1 MIQSIIIDD
10 NKEAA
15 EKLAQSLKKYS
26 EIQVMGIANNGMGS
40 LDLIDKFSPNVL
52 FLDIEL
58 PDISG
63 LDFLD
68 HLGNRHLESCLV
80 VIYTAYASYIL
91 PAFRKKVFDV
101 LLKPI
106 EEKELDG
113 IVQRIKAYQKEKS
126 PKQTISKKNGK
137 QLFFINKYDF
147 HVVDNKEIGLFQYNQ
162 ELRCW
167 EVIVANSKS
176 PIKLKRNVKGN
187 ALVSSDDSFVQV
199 NQKFIININYL
210 LEVIDNL
217 CVFYPPFEYLNYVKV
232 GCWYRRKLIERFTN
246 NL

>member
-1 MIQSIIIDD
+1 MIQTIIIDD

-15 EKLAQSLKKYS
+15 EKLAQSLDKHS
-26 EIQVMGIANNGMGS
+26 EFQVKGIANNGTDG
-40 LDLIDKFSPNVL
+40 LELIDKLSPDVL

-68 HLGNRHLESCLV
+68 HLGNGHLGSCLV
-80 VIYTAYASYIL
+80 VIYTAYDSYIL

-106 EEKELDG
+106 EENELEG
-113 IVQRIKAYQKEKS
+113 IVQRIKAYPKEKI
-126 PKQTISKKNGK
+126 PKQAISKKNGK

-147 HVVDNKEIGLFQYNQ
+147 RVVDNKDIGLFQYNQ

-167 EVIVANSKS
+167 EVIVAGSKS
-176 PIKLKRNVKGN
+176 PIKLKRNIKGS

-217 CVFYPPFEYLNYVKV
+217 CVFYPPFEYLDYVKV
-232 GCWYRRKLIERFTN
+232 GCWYRRKLIERFIN

>member
-1 MIQSIIIDD
+1 M
-10 NKEAA
+10 
-15 EKLAQSLKKYS
+15 
-26 EIQVMGIANNGMGS
+26 
-40 LDLIDKFSPNVL
+40 
-52 FLDIEL
+52 
-58 PDISG
+58 
-63 LDFLD
+63 
-68 HLGNRHLESCLV
+68 
-80 VIYTAYASYIL
+80 
-91 PAFRKKVFDV
+91 
-101 LLKPI
+101 
-106 EEKELDG
+106 
-113 IVQRIKAYQKEKS
+113 
-126 PKQTISKKNGK
+126 
-137 QLFFINKYDF
+137 
-147 HVVDNKEIGLFQYNQ
+147 VDNKEIGLFQYNQ

-187 ALVSSDDSFVQV
+187 TLVSSDDSFVQV

>member
-1 MIQSIIIDD
+1 MIQTIIIDD

-15 EKLAQSLKKYS
+15 EKLAQSLGKYTDVQ
-26 EIQVMGIANNGMGS
+26 IMGIANNGMDG
-40 LDLIDKFSPNVL
+40 LGLIDKLNPNVL

-68 HLGNRHLESCLV
+68 RMGAEHLESCLV
-80 VIYTAYASYIL
+80 VIYTAYDSYIL

-113 IVQRIKAYQKEKS
+113 IVQRIKAYQKEER

-147 HVVDNKEIGLFQYNQ
+147 RVVDNKEIGLFQYNQ

-167 EVIVANSKS
+167 EVIVAGNKS
-176 PIKLKRNVKGN
+176 PIKLKRNVKGS

-199 NQKFIININYL
+199 NQKFIINIDYL
-210 LEVIDNL
+210 VEVIDNL
-217 CVFYPPFEYLNYVKV
+217 CVFYPPFEYLDYVKV
-232 GCWYRRKLIERFTN
+232 GCWYRRKLIERFIN